1 MDANPSM
8 QVFVGRG
15 LYDSGSCFAVAYT
28 VSHLEPDLGRR
39 VTVRCYGAG
48 HDMYS
53 DKEVR
58 VQIKRDMMAFIQR
71 SLNSA
76 TGGASRY

>member
-1 MDANPSM
+1 MDANPSL

-28 VSHLEPDLGRR
+28 ISHLEPDLARR
-39 VTVRCYGAG
+39 VSMGCYGAG

-53 DKEVR
+53 DKDVR
-58 VQIKRDMMAFIQR
+58 VQIKRDMLAFIQR
-71 SLNSA
+71 SLTSLTRA
-76 TGGASRY
+76 TSDY